1 MEGDNRAKTQTS
13 STARAKAPRH
23 STDALVPSRQQYFD
37 LKRQHPDAILLF
49 RLGDFYETF
58 DDDAKIV
65 ARDARITLTT
75 KNFGRSGRAPMAGIP
90 HHALNH
96 YLGRLLA
103 CGHTL
108 AIAEQMTEPGRGL
121 VERAVTRVL
130 SPGTVGEASLLPA
143 TENRYLAA
151 IMPDSNRTGMAWVD
165 VSTGEFAVMELPNE
179 SLSDELARLN
189 PAECLIPDDRD
200 EAALTTRGYVRRVEH
215 WYFQPAR
222 SAERLCLQFA
232 SQSLA
237 AYGCEELPLAIGAA
251 GAIVAY
257 LERTNRALLPLLRG
271 LRTEIPDQSVGI
283 DAATRRNLELTRS
296 LRTGGTKGSLL
307 SVLDQTVTAMGA
319 RTLRRML
326 SRPTRDLAELHR
338 RQSIVAAFV
347 GNSGLRASIMSQLA
361 AIADLERL
369 ISRVTQGSVSARDF
383 VTLARNLRH
392 VPAVSRALVE
402 VESAELAALATQFDA
417 CVDVVEW
424 TESTVVERED
434 GTCEIRSGC
443 SSELD
448 RARDQ
453 VHGTRRWLAGLER
466 TERERTGIR
475 SLKVGF
481 NKVFGYYLEVTRPN
495 LPLVPSDY
503 IRKQTVATGERYITA
518 SLKEAESR
526 VLAADDEISTLEREA
541 LTQLGAR
548 VTQQAGRLIETARRL
563 AELDALLS
571 LAEVASRGGWARPSL
586 SDGDELEIVAGRH
599 PVVEAGLAG
608 EPFIPNDCRL
618 DRDHRIQL
626 LTGPNMGGKSTF
638 LRQTAIIVL
647 LAQIGSFVPA
657 TSTRIG
663 LVDRIFTRVGAQ
675 DDLAGGAST
684 FMVEMVETATI
695 LNLATPRSLV
705 ILDEVGRGTSTYDGM
720 AIARAVLED
729 LHDRVGARAL
739 FATHYLELTALEGDL
754 DALSNAHVAAL
765 ERDGHVIFLYAVQ
778 PGPADRAYGIHVARL
793 AGLPRWVAE
802 RAETVLREL
811 DCASTSESCG
821 QDSRT
826 TKPQGQ
832 IVAEGSAPYQ
842 LGLAGVPPSPDP
854 ATSLLRDLRQLDV
867 ESLTPGQAVD
877 WLWQQKSRIESDRYG
892 L

>member
-1 MEGDNRAKTQTS
+1 M
-13 STARAKAPRH
+13 
-23 STDALVPSRQQYFD
+23 PSRQQYFD
-37 LKRQHPDAILLF
+37 LKREHPDAILLF

-58 DDDAKIV
+58 DDDAKMV

-90 HHALNH
+90 HHALNY

-103 CGHTL
+103 CGHTV
-108 AIAEQMTEPGRGL
+108 AIAEQMSEPGRGL

-130 SPGTVGEASLLPA
+130 SPGTVGESSLLPS

-151 IMPDSNRTGMAWVD
+151 LMPESSRTGLAWVD
-165 VSTGEFAVMELPNE
+165 VSTGEFAVMEVSNE
-179 SLSDELARLN
+179 SLDDELARLS
-189 PAECLIPDDRD
+189 PAECLVPDDLSD
-200 EAALTTRGYVRRVEH
+200 SESPSHGYIRRIERWQFEVG
-215 WYFQPAR
+215 R
-222 SAERLCLQFA
+222 STERLCHQF
-232 SQSLA
+232 QTHSLS
-237 AYGCEELPLAIGAA
+237 AYGCAEQPLAIGAA

-271 LRTEIPDQSVGI
+271 LRTDIPDRSVGI

-296 LRTGGTKGSLL
+296 LRTSGTKGSLL
-307 SVLDQTVTAMGA
+307 GVLDQTVTAMGA
-319 RTLRRML
+319 RALRRML
-326 SRPTRDLAELHR
+326 SQPTRDLPELHR
-338 RQSIVAAFV
+338 RQSVVGALVAD
-347 GNSGLRASIMSQLA
+347 SPLRATIAAQLGS
-361 AIADLERL
+361 IADLERL
-369 ISRVTQGSVSARDF
+369 IGRVSQGSATSRDF
-383 VTLARNLRH
+383 VTLSRNLRH
-392 VPAVSRALVE
+392 IPPISSALVDA
-402 VESAELAALATQFDA
+402 ESTELGAFAAQMDACPDVAELI
-417 CVDVVEW
+417 
-424 TESTVVERED
+424 ESTVAERDD

-443 SSELD
+443 SHELD
-448 RARDQ
+448 RARDE

-495 LPLVPSDY
+495 LSLVPSDY
-503 IRKQTVATGERYITA
+503 VRKQTVATGERYITA

-526 VLAADDEISTLEREA
+526 VLAADDEIAALERA
-541 LTQLGAR
+541 TLADLGEQ
-548 VTQQAGRLIETARRL
+548 VTHQAGRLIETARRL

-571 LAEVASRGGWARPSL
+571 LAVVAARGGWVRPVL
-586 SDGDELEIVAGRH
+586 SEEDDLEIVGGRH
-599 PVVEAGLAG
+599 PVVEAALAG
-608 EPFIPNDCRL
+608 DPFIPNDCHL
-618 DRDHRIQL
+618 DREHRIQL

-657 TSTRIG
+657 ESARVG

-729 LHDRVGARAL
+729 LHDRVRARAL
-739 FATHYLELTALEGDL
+739 FATHYLELTVLERELAALT
-754 DALSNAHVAAL
+754 NAHVAAL
-765 ERDGHVIFLYAVQ
+765 ERDGHVIFLYGVE

-793 AGLPRWVAE
+793 AGLPPWVAA
-802 RAETVLREL
+802 RAEEVLREL
-811 DCASTSESCG
+811 DHGSEAPPTAT
-821 QDSRT
+821 DSRV
-826 TKPQGQ
+826 PGLQRC
-832 IVAEGSAPYQ
+832 VAESSAPYQ
-842 LGLAGVPPSPDP
+842 LGLAGVPPCPDP
-854 ATSLLRDLRQLDV
+854 ARSLLSELRQLDL
-867 ESLTPGQAVD
+867 EDLTPGQAID
-877 WLWQQKSRIESDRYG
+877 WIWRQKSRIESARHG
-892 L
+892 V

>member
-1 MEGDNRAKTQTS
+1 M
-13 STARAKAPRH
+13 
-23 STDALVPSRQQYFD
+23 PSRQQYFD
-37 LKRQHPDAILLF
+37 LKQQHPDAILLF

-90 HHALNH
+90 HHALNY

-103 CGHTL
+103 SGHTL
-108 AIAEQMTEPGRGL
+108 AIAEQMSEPGRGL

-130 SPGTVGEASLLPA
+130 SPGTVGEASLLPS

-151 IMPDSNRTGMAWVD
+151 IMPGASHTGLAWVD
-165 VSTGEFAVMELPNE
+165 VSTGEFAVMEVGNE
-179 SLSDELARLN
+179 SVADELDRLN
-189 PAECLIPDDRD
+189 PAECLVPDDLD
-200 EAALTTRGYVRRVEH
+200 DPTFPGRGHVRRFER
-215 WYFQPAR
+215 WQFGAAR
-222 SAERLCLQFA
+222 STERLCHQFQT
-232 SQSLA
+232 QSLS
-237 AYGCEELPLAIGAA
+237 AYGCADLQLAIGAA

-271 LRTEIPDQSVGI
+271 LRSDIPDRSVGI

-296 LRTGGTKGSLL
+296 MRTGGSKGSLL
-307 SVLDQTVTAMGA
+307 SVLDQTVTSMGA
-319 RTLRRML
+319 RALRRML
-326 SRPTRDLAELHR
+326 SQPTRDMAELHR
-338 RQSIVAAFV
+338 RQSVVAPFLTGSA
-347 GNSGLRASIMSQLA
+347 LRSAISTRLA

-369 ISRVTQGSVSARDF
+369 ISRVTQGNATVRDF
-383 VTLARNLRH
+383 VTLSRNLCQTPPL
-392 VPAVSRALVE
+392 VRALVD
-402 VESAELAALATQFDA
+402 SQSPELAAVAADLDA
-417 CVDVVEW
+417 CQDVIERI
-424 TESTVVERED
+424 ESTVVERED

-443 SSELD
+443 STELD

-453 VHGTRRWLAGLER
+453 VHDTRRWLAGLER
-466 TERERTGIR
+466 AERERTGIR

-495 LPLVPSDY
+495 LSLVPSEY
-503 IRKQTVATGERYITA
+503 VRKQTVATGERYITA

-526 VLAADDEISTLEREA
+526 VLAADEEIAALERAVLAE
-541 LTQLGAR
+541 LGAR
-548 VTQQAGRLIETARRL
+548 VTRQAGRLIETARGL

-571 LAEVASRGGWARPSL
+571 LAEVAARGGWVRPEL
-586 SDGDELEIVAGRH
+586 SDGYDLEIVGGRH

-608 EPFIPNDCRL
+608 EPFIPNDCRF
-618 DRDHRIQL
+618 DSEHRIQL

-638 LRQTAIIVL
+638 LRQSAIIVL

-657 TSTRIG
+657 ISANIG

-695 LNLATPRSLV
+695 LNLATPSSLV

-739 FATHYLELTALEGDL
+739 FATHYLELTALEGVL
-754 DALSNAHVAAL
+754 PGLTNAHVDAL
-765 ERDGHVIFLYAVQ
+765 EREGHVIFLYAVQ

-793 AGLPRWVAE
+793 AGLPPWVAE
-802 RAETVLREL
+802 RAEVVLREL
-811 DCASTSESCG
+811 DGASAADKRDDNGQRRTFPDHLAAES
-821 QDSRT
+821 
-826 TKPQGQ
+826 
-832 IVAEGSAPYQ
+832 SAPYQ
-842 LGLAGVPPSPDP
+842 LGLAGVPQSPDP
-854 ATSLLRDLRQLDV
+854 ASTLLRDLRQLDV
-867 ESLTPGQAVD
+867 ENLTPGQAVD
-877 WLWQQKSRIESDRYG
+877 WLWRQKSRVEGERHGI
-892 L
+892 